1 MRLSPAGV
9 SSCGKLAGGIFACG
23 GDGRRLT
30 SKSATALSFSSR
42 APSSIRIDLAIAAV
56 GVFFVLRLWIVAQ
69 LRVMVLGPAL
79 APHVGDDEAARAGT
93 E

>member
-1 MRLSPAGV
+1 MRRRR
-9 SSCGKLAGGIFACG
+9 
-23 GDGRRLT
+23 RRLT